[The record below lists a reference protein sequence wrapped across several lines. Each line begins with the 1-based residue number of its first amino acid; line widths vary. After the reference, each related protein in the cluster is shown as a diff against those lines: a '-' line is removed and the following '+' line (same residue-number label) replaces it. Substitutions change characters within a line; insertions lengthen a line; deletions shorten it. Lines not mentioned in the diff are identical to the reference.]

1 MALHELSGGARLLY
15 LLFLHLLLPSP
26 FSNTCATPLPFLA
39 RVLLF
44 TSVRCSIDL
53 RILRGV
59 ANEVI
64 APSSLDGP
72 LPNPHRPARSER
84 CWNLITYQL
93 PACRELFHIHF
104 EPGSPCGCHVLNQW
118 NKFLFTEIAQ
128 ERGEYVAV
136 NGRVGSGVNGTRWS
150 SFSVVKFFCLCW
162 FRFSFGYGDFL
173 LTTQFFSDKR
183 SDCFHFRRTQNKALF
198 RVLASDSSVSMAGT
212 SKDGM
217 YGIHDYFMQS
227 DERQKN
233 GAGDSVSDSGCNLEL
248 TLGGSYGNFDDEM
261 PVLTLSSAVFESD
274 TMEEDSGEP
283 NVPPPAEFAV
293 EGSFLSL
300 GMSLPPPVLE
310 MKTMKELQTMRRQEV
325 KKRLM
330 GKNRNRG
337 RPPLPNQ
344 SQTRVLLPAVFQ
356 LAPPSKTVPPSSPPL
371 LQPQCPTPMSFR
383 LPTPISPPLK
393 PSSPPLSP
401 TPLSFYMP
409 PPPPTPSTSSPPL
422 SPRPLS
428 FRLPTPMP
436 PPPPP
441 PPPQHSSLPLCPM
454 PLSIIPPHR
463 QSSSPPLSPIP
474 LSFRLPLPAPHS
486 PSELSPLVSDPAPLL
501 YCLRFPLI
509 PIFQPKSRVTK
520 WLFQSNS
527 FIIKL
532 CEFHIV
538 EPESL
543 PVDILRAL
551 VVRWLLQHKYKRPR
565 ASDRSDRETGLELI
579 KQMPTVVTTGAGPN
593 GKRIE
598 GFLYKFGTGQI
609 SLVCICHGM
618 FFTPAEFVRHAGG
631 DDVENPMKQIIVCPA
646 SF

>member
-1 MALHELSGGARLLY
+1 MNSLALPSFACAETLATVAEVPILYNPEGAVAEDPICYNQGGDYEEARNRLSAILSLDFDHYCFDPDTLART
-15 LLFLHLLLPSP
+15 LHLSTALKENAGFNPFQLAMLKMVEEIPLLIACSWTKYRDSIITLSDLQVDVSANLYAARMLDHQILQLQTRRVELANLLESKKNAMIELISAQTKIAGTLPKTSDDEQVEAADLKKP
-26 FSNTCATPLPFLA
+26 GGSAKKKPIIDNWAKILDGCHSRVTALLRIPAKNNESSAASMFGLTLKGKMKRGPGNEQTPEKDCGM
-39 RVLLF
+39 R
-44 TSVRCSIDL
+44 

-198 RVLASDSSVSMAGT
+198 RVLAYDSSVSMAGT

-248 TLGGSYGNFDDEM
+248 TLGGSYGDFDDEM
-261 PVLTLSSAVFESD
+261 PVLTLSSSVFESD

-344 SQTRVLLPAVFQ
+344 SQTRVLLP
-356 LAPPSKTVPPSSPPL
+356 
-371 LQPQCPTPMSFR
+371 QCF
-383 LPTPISPPLK
+383 
-393 PSSPPLSP
+393 
-401 TPLSFYMP
+401 
-409 PPPPTPSTSSPPL
+409 
-422 SPRPLS
+422 
-428 FRLPTPMP
+428 
-436 PPPPP
+436 
-441 PPPQHSSLPLCPM
+441 
-454 PLSIIPPHR
+454 
-463 QSSSPPLSPIP
+463 
-474 LSFRLPLPAPHS
+474 
-486 PSELSPLVSDPAPLL
+486 
-501 YCLRFPLI
+501 
-509 PIFQPKSRVTK
+509 
-520 WLFQSNS
+520 N
-527 FIIKL
+527 
-532 CEFHIV
+532 
-538 EPESL
+538 
-543 PVDILRAL
+543 
-551 VVRWLLQHKYKRPR
+551 
-565 ASDRSDRETGLELI
+565 
-579 KQMPTVVTTGAGPN
+579 
-593 GKRIE
+593 
-598 GFLYKFGTGQI
+598 
-609 SLVCICHGM
+609 
-618 FFTPAEFVRHAGG
+618 
-631 DDVENPMKQIIVCPA
+631 
-646 SF
+646 